1 MDNYKIGNNVEN
13 FGKRLFYKDLKE
25 GMFFVGNFSTESI
38 RDFRVCKVTQLWK
51 DKSGKNCMEFDDGD
65 HPKISYYS
73 YANQKEIDGNDEYN
87 FIYEAL

>member
-1 MDNYKIGNNVEN
+1 MYDLEIGKTVKNY
-13 FGKRLFYKDLKE
+13 GKRLFYKDLKE

-51 DKSGKNCMEFDDGD
+51 DKSGKNCMEYDCED

-73 YANQKEIDGNDEYN
+73 YKNQKEIDSNDEHN